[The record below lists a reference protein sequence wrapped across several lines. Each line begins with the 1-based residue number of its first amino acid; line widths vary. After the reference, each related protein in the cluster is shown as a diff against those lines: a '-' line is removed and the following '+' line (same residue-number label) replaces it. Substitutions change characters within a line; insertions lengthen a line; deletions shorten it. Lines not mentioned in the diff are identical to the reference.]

1 LTGDWSDLHTVVL
14 HDMHSSPN
22 NSGDQM
28 KKNEM
33 GAKKWHERG
42 EGERGEASIGLWW
55 KNVREGDSLGDY
67 T

>member
-1 LTGDWSDLHTVVL
+1 MVL

-28 KKNEM
+28 KNEM

-55 KNVREGDSLGDY
+55 KNVQEGDSLEDY